1 MSPTQREALML
12 DIWRSMDIVDLMRV
26 TGHDDGLDDERLVH
40 VFGEDAPR
48 LMTEGDKLRLK
59 RQGREFMDITD
70 HTSLGAFNAQ
80 RASLVYARPPVSAL
94 ANSTRDRLHVV
105 MNSLDDKHLRK
116 DIEILSSFWNRN
128 YRSLWGKRS
137 SDWIF
142 SHVQDILNSSSSKLV
157 TGVFKFAHAFP
168 QSSVIAR
175 LEAKDDDT
183 RPMDKELVIIGAHL
197 DSLNYE
203 MPFYRAP
210 GADDDGSGTVTIL
223 QVLRSLL
230 DADFVPPKGIAVE
243 FHWNAAEE
251 GGLLGS
257 QDIAATYEE
266 GGARVKGMLQIDM
279 TAFVKDG
286 TKPIIALFDE
296 GVDMIL
302 TSFATSLVEEYTDL
316 PWNYTNCGP
325 VCGSDHMSWTKAGYP
340 AIAATEGLFWDLP
353 LTEIHTPRDDLNVKG
368 GEYSFKHMLEFVKLG
383 VAFIAE
389 VACAK

>member
-1 MSPTQREALML
+1 
-12 DIWRSMDIVDLMRV
+12 
-26 TGHDDGLDDERLVH
+26 
-40 VFGEDAPR
+40 
-48 LMTEGDKLRLK
+48 MTEGDKLHLK
-59 RQGREFMDITD
+59 RQGREFMDVTD
-70 HTSLGAFNAQ
+70 HPSLGALNAQ
-80 RASLVYARPPVSAL
+80 RASLVHARPPVSAL
-94 ANSTRDRLHVV
+94 ANSTRDRLHAV
-105 MNSLDDKHLRK
+105 MDSLDDKHLRK

-137 SDWIF
+137 SEWIF
-142 SHVQDILNSSSSKLV
+142 SHVEDILNSTKSSSSKLT

-175 LEAKDDDT
+175 LEAKDDNT
-183 RPMDKELVIIGAHL
+183 RPMDKELVIIGAHQ
-197 DSLNYE
+197 DSLNYR

-210 GADDDGSGTVTIL
+210 GADDDGSGTVTIM

-243 FHWNAAEE
+243 FHWYAAEE

-266 GGARVKGMLQIDM
+266 GGAKVKGMMQFDM

-286 TKPIIALFDE
+286 TQPIIAFFDE
-296 GVDMIL
+296 VVDMNL
-302 TSFATSLVEEYTDL
+302 TSFATTLVEEYTEL

-340 AIAATEGLFWDLP
+340 AIFATE
-353 LTEIHTPRDDLNVKG
+353 
-368 GEYSFKHMLEFVKLG
+368 SFFLG
-383 VAFIAE
+383 ASPISRSQRSTRQATT
-389 VACAK
+389 